1 MTRVAL
7 VSQHHDLAWDTPARF
22 VDGDETRRGLSRALT
37 ARGWDVSVV
46 VEAEFDA
53 DHVDG
58 SVRWRFRAPSGVA
71 RAARALGRAL
81 GDPHP
86 AIRSPAPHLV
96 RAVAEGAPDLVH
108 SFDLVYYPL
117 LRALA
122 GLGRPL
128 VAHFHGGAAARRPAW
143 RQLERLALSRVDR
156 LLFTTQSHADP
167 WVRNGYPADHVR
179 LVTETSVDLAP
190 AGPGAPAPG
199 ATRAGAP
206 MLACVGRLDAVK
218 DPLTTLAGF
227 ALVLRDAPGA
237 VLHLAWT
244 DAPLRAAVLHA
255 ARPLGAHVRLHERL
269 SRTGARA
276 LIGDADVLVQ
286 GSTREVCGIAV
297 LEAMAAG
304 TPPVVT
310 DIPSFR
316 AVLGDC
322 GARFPPGDPA
332 GLAAGVHAVLA
343 DPTQRARCR
352 ARFERE
358 LSFDALAERVE
369 GVYREL
375 L

>member
-7 VSQHHDLAWDTPARF
+7 VSQHHAPAWDTPGRF
-22 VDGDETRRGLSRALT
+22 VAGDETRRGLSRALA
-37 ARGWDVSVV
+37 ARGWDVDVV
-46 VEAEFDA
+46 VEAPFDA

-58 SVRWRFRAPSGVA
+58 RVRWRFRAPSPVA
-71 RAARALGRAL
+71 RAARAAGRAL
-81 GDPHP
+81 GDPYP

-96 RAVAEGAPDLVH
+96 HAVADSSPDLVH
-108 SFDLVYYPL
+108 SFDLVYYPM
-117 LRALA
+117 LRALG
-122 GLGRPL
+122 GLGHPL

-156 LLFTTQSHADP
+156 LLFTTPSHAEP
-167 WVRNGYPADHVR
+167 WVQNGFPADHVR
-179 LVTETSVDLAP
+179 LVTETSVELEP
-190 AGPGAPAPG
+190 ASHRDPPA
-199 ATRAGAP
+199 ARTRSGAP

-227 ALVLRDAPGA
+227 ALVLRDHPDA

-244 DAPLRAAVLHA
+244 DAPLHADVLLA
-255 ARPLGAHVRLHERL
+255 ARPLGQRVRLLGRL
-269 SRTGARA
+269 SRAGARA
-276 LIGDADVLVQ
+276 LIGEADALVQ
-286 GSTREVCGIAV
+286 SSTREVCGIAV

-322 GARFPPGDPA
+322 GARFAPGDPA
-332 GLAAGVHAVLA
+332 GLASGVLRVLA

-369 GVYREL
+369 RVYREL
-375 L
+375 V